1 MACSLIIIFNNCKK
15 EVNYN
20 KNLLIQNDRL
30 SVYTSKLKLWYDSNK
45 NKVEQAQNN
54 QNIKINSSEISYP
67 LLLELFNLI
76 NWDSVQISYD
86 DNDNI
91 GLNYLL
97 KKDTNTGE
105 IIKFVSMN
113 NNKVCN
119 GFFVQYLP
127 DINYFNKYGF
137 YTNTNYSGEI
147 NVFNFKTV
155 LIGNS
160 KFINGKKIDSN
171 LAINNYNKIIPNDK
185 KPAPPLTPAPVTSIR
200 IFIDFFSYQFSPI
213 QLTTK
218 INNGNNNESF
228 NVNFNFSAILGNS
241 GFPNLLPNNPS
252 DISKLDL
259 IGIDNPDPPAKPK
272 PASIKF
278 KISEDF
284 KKKYPKTTKFI
295 QDTKLLIDNN
305 SELKKSILK
314 FSGMTEEQLNNT
326 LIDGSGPKV
335 QVGNLWYDYD
345 ATFDKETNTITFN
358 LNSNYISN
366 FENALSNGT
375 NSIEIASLGAF
386 IYLNLFHETIHY
398 GNYINNIQDL
408 QIFLNNQILDM
419 GDLWEIYFYGENI
432 QAPSGFGIG
441 IKRKKG

>member
-241 GFPNLLPNNPS
+241 GFPNLLSNNPS

-284 KKKYPKTTKFI
+284 KKKYPKTTK
-295 QDTKLLIDNN
+295 LLGD
-305 SELKKSILK
+305 LK
-314 FSGMTEEQLNNT
+314 NNT
-326 LIDGSGPKV
+326 LKNQQIVTALLNNGH
-335 QVGNLWYDYD
+335 
-345 ATFDKETNTITFN
+345 IT
-358 LNSNYISN
+358 LDQLTD
-366 FENALSNGT
+366 ALSNGLGPNIEAT
-375 NSIEIASLGAF
+375 NFEQNEIYGRFEGSTNT
-386 IYLNLFHETIHY
+386 IYLNINWVNQLENSTEINYKMLYFFISVISLHELVHY
-398 GNYINNIQDL
+398 GNY
-408 QIFLNNQILDM
+408 LNDYKFRNLYE
-419 GDLWEIYFYGENI
+419 W
-432 QAPSGFGIG
+432 GFGFEIEVWG
-441 IKRKKG
+441 CIVGPDECILFLKNKKNG